1 LATRPIPFL
10 YDSQAPQS
18 LLRGIYLVLGLV
30 CLGFAYMSWLPG
42 IPTFDFVML
51 AAFFFARSSDRFHDW
66 LIAHPIFGR
75 IIAGYREGGFTIRA
89 KAWISVALVA
99 SLGLS
104 IVVLTNSTV
113 MRAILA
119 AVGALA
125 LWFIWTRPTRST
137 NIEPRVATHVE
148 RGL

>member
-1 LATRPIPFL
+1 MAGTRKPRSRI
-10 YDSQAPQS
+10 
-18 LLRGIYLVLGLV
+18 LRGAYLVLGLI
-30 CLGFAYMSWLPG
+30 CTGLAYMSWLPG

-66 LIAHPIFGR
+66 LISHPIFGR
-75 IIAGYREGGFTIRA
+75 IIAGYREGGFTIKA

-104 IVVLTNSTV
+104 IVALTDSTV
-113 MRAILA
+113 MRAILV
-119 AVGALA
+119 AVGAFA
-125 LWFIWTRPTRST
+125 LWFIWSRPTRPSG
-137 NIEPRVATHVE
+137 NSEPRVTTHVE

>member
-1 LATRPIPFL
+1 MPGTTKPRSRI
-10 YDSQAPQS
+10 
-18 LLRGIYLVLGLV
+18 LRGAYLVLGLI

-66 LIAHPIFGR
+66 LISHPIFGR
-75 IIAGYREGGFTIRA
+75 IIAGYRGGGFTIRA

-104 IVVLTNSTV
+104 IVALTDSTV
-113 MRAILA
+113 MGVILA
-119 AVGALA
+119 AVGAFA
-125 LWFIWTRPTRST
+125 LWFIWSRPTRASG
-137 NIEPRVATHVE
+137 NSEPRVATHVE

>member
-1 LATRPIPFL
+1 MAGTRKPRSRI
-10 YDSQAPQS
+10 
-18 LLRGIYLVLGLV
+18 LRGTYLVLGLI
-30 CLGFAYMSWLPG
+30 CMGFAYMSWLPG

-66 LIAHPIFGR
+66 LVSHPIFGR

-89 KAWISVALVA
+89 KAWISAALVA

-104 IVVLTNSTV
+104 IVALTDSTV
-113 MRAILA
+113 IRAILA
-119 AVGALA
+119 AVGAFA
-125 LWFIWTRPTRST
+125 LWFIWSRPTRPSG
-137 NIEPRVATHVE
+137 NSEPRVTTHVE